1 MENDVVVFRRWR
13 DTGDAVAL
21 FPEIPAD
28 IRGQYCSSYEH
39 IGQHGAA
46 DYYGVIQDTT
56 PVGPRECA
64 SLRKNSGGSATTSAR
79 SSERPGGTTG
89 DGGKSPDIWQWR
101 TPFRPLA
108 KRVACAT
115 FTCRAPGNERTQ

>member
-64 SLRKNSGGSATTSAR
+64 ELAEELRRIGYNLRPIKRASWRNHGRRRQIAR
-79 SSERPGGTTG
+79 H
-89 DGGKSPDIWQWR
+89 
-101 TPFRPLA
+101 LA
-108 KRVACAT
+108 MADTV
-115 FTCRAPGNERTQ
+115 